1 MIYVLITTALIEN
14 NYEIR
19 KQHYIKGINSIL
31 EKCQGKNY
39 KFVIVEGNGKRP
51 TFLDDFGVDVLYT
64 ENNIKMFNPNYG
76 SMELRDILEFID
88 KYNVSDED
96 FIIKVTGRY
105 YLDDPCPFFDQ
116 IDKNYDIVMK
126 TEIGKCSSLI
136 GMRCKYFKMVE
147 MPTSSPWTHLEQNMG
162 NVTNTCENICR
173 LDILGIFTAGT
184 YAPGG
189 ITNFILY

>member
-31 EKCQGKNY
+31 EKCRGKNY

-51 TFLDDFGVDVLYT
+51 TFLDDFGIDVLYT
-64 ENNIKMFNPNYG
+64 ENNIKHFNPNYG
-76 SMELRDILEFID
+76 SMELRDVLEFID

-105 YLDDPCPFFDQ
+105 YLDEPCPFFDQ

-126 TEIGKCSSLI
+126 TENGQCSSLI
-136 GMRCKYFKMVE
+136 GMRSKYFKMVE
-147 MPTSSPWTHLEQNMG
+147 MPTSSPWTHLEQNIG
-162 NVTNTCENICR
+162 NVANTCENVCR

-189 ITNFILY
+189 INNFILY